1 MEERRAA
8 VGKREDRRV
17 RRTRALLE
25 QGLVQL
31 LEKKPIREITVRE
44 LTNLIDINR
53 GTFYLYYRDI
63 YDMVEKIEGEYYKRL
78 VEMLDAAREEKED
91 KRIRNGLQDF
101 FVFIRENKDLCRV
114 FLGENGDEAF
124 LQKILLLIKEKC
136 REQWP
141 KTLNISDE
149 EFEYR
154 YSFAASGILGIV
166 RYWLSVDCDQP
177 AEKVA
182 LLAERCIMRGIIPH
196 LKKEA

>member
-1 MEERRAA
+1 MTPTAYI
-8 VGKREDRRV
+8 DRLISLSKEKNTTVCVFGDMLRV
-17 RRTRALLE
+17 PGSCESLHEA
-25 QGLVQL
+25 
-31 LEKKPIREITVRE
+31 
-44 LTNLIDINR
+44 R
-53 GTFYLYYRDI
+53 G
-63 YDMVEKIEGEYYKRL
+63 MGGS

-182 LLAERCIMRGIIPH
+182 LLAERCIMRGVIPH
-196 LKKEA
+196 VKA